1 MISGRKARRKGVG
14 RHAAHLSAAGFDV
27 LLVCLIGIACVSF
40 EDSTTLNSHH
50 ELEFVAE
57 APKSSRRCSAD
68 GGVQCLGDWRQWW
81 WEVARRKLVMI
92 W

>member
-81 WEVARRKLVMI
+81 EVARRKLVMI